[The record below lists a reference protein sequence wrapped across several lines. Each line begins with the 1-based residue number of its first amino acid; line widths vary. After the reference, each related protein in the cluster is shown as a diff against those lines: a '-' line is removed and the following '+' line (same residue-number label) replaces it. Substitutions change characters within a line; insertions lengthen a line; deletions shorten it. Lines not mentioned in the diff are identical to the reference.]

1 MQLKPPP
8 DFRPHWPR
16 RDDPTLDELLA
27 CWDREQARVRDREVR
42 EEWQRVREHARGG
55 SLADM
60 EDAGVV
66 PPSWLGPKARRAL
79 PSVAPGRPLR
89 AAGVDTWS
97 VCWRLPEGS
106 EADRAVRALAP
117 REGYRAQ
124 VLRETAAEHRVM
136 WFADAQLL
144 AAEGHPQTDGLA
156 PPGELVEVHER
167 LQAAVGQLI
176 GAELSE
182 QWDGGVRRL
191 DATADVPSGSAGEG
205 LALLAGV
212 AAVQIGGV
220 QTVIRRAVGGGR
232 VETVELHGHR
242 GRRILGRVYDK
253 GVEAGVA
260 RPGVLVRLEDQR
272 RYDAGARRSV
282 EELTVEYV
290 RNTWRRR
297 FLPLW
302 RATKGVKVAGPL
314 VLAERIGELIDTGEL
329 TPGQARAVA
338 GFLLLEAAGVQQ
350 GSRRTRY
357 RLRATAAEAG
367 LVLADGLMQ
376 EIEVDLGAIV
386 EDVLESDA
394 WTAKKCIG

>member
-1 MQLKPPP
+1 
-8 DFRPHWPR
+8 
-16 RDDPTLDELLA
+16 
-27 CWDREQARVRDREVR
+27 
-42 EEWQRVREHARGG
+42 
-55 SLADM
+55 
-60 EDAGVV
+60 
-66 PPSWLGPKARRAL
+66 
-79 PSVAPGRPLR
+79 
-89 AAGVDTWS
+89 
-97 VCWRLPEGS
+97 
-106 EADRAVRALAP
+106 
-117 REGYRAQ
+117 
-124 VLRETAAEHRVM
+124 M

-144 AAEGHPQTDGLA
+144 AAEGHPSPHGLA
-156 PPGELVEVHER
+156 SPVELPAVHER
-167 LQAAVGQLI
+167 LRSSVGEVI
-176 GAELSE
+176 GADVDPA
-182 QWDGGVRRL
+182 WDQGVRRL

-220 QTVIRRAVGGGR
+220 QTVVRRSVGGGR

-272 RYDAGARRSV
+272 RYDASARRSV
-282 EELTVEYV
+282 EELTVDYV

-314 VLAERIGELIDTGEL
+314 VLAERIGELIENGEL

-338 GFLLLEAAGVQQ
+338 GYLLLDAAGVDQ

-357 RLRATAAEAG
+357 RLRATASEAG

-376 EIEVDLGAIV
+376 EVEVDLGALV

-394 WTAKKCIG
+394 WTAQN